1 MPIGLAGAVSLR
13 EHFFNAPFDGLDR
26 SEVLSLLA
34 QDPPRDFEARSFRY
48 VVTPN
53 VDHVV
58 RLSADPS
65 LAPCY
70 EAAWLSLCDSKPIL
84 VMSRLLTRGGFL
96 HLPGSTLTE
105 ILFRTVI
112 RPGDRIALVVAS
124 DAIAADMRVSFPDLD
139 LAILTAPPDIDGD
152 PAAFATCVAFVAR
165 SRARFTF
172 IAIGAPR
179 SERIAFQA
187 SLDPDACGTA
197 LCIGAALEFLLGR
210 KRRAPLWMQ
219 RTGIE
224 WLHRLASEPHRLWR
238 RYLLAVLPF
247 GRLLLKEGLA
257 RLPSRRALPP
267 RTVKS

>member
-1 MPIGLAGAVSLR
+1 MPIGLAGAGSVR
-13 EHFFNAPFDGLDR
+13 EHFLKAPFDSLDR
-26 SEVLSLLA
+26 SEALSLLSR
-34 QDPPRDFEARSFRY
+34 DPPGDPASRGFRY

-84 VMSRLLTRGGFL
+84 MMSRLLTRGGLL
-96 HLPGSTLTE
+96 HLPGSTLTG

-124 DAIAADMRVSFPDLD
+124 DTIAADMRAAFPHLD

-152 PAAFATCVAFVAR
+152 PAAFAACVAFVAH

-172 IAIGAPR
+172 IGIGAPR

-187 SLDPDACGTA
+187 SLDPAARGTA
-197 LCIGAALEFLLGR
+197 LCVGAALEFLLGR

-224 WLHRLASEPHRLWR
+224 WLHRLASEPRRLWR

-247 GRLLLKEGLA
+247 GRLVLGEVLA
-257 RLPSRRALPP
+257 RLPARRGVPP
-267 RTVKS
+267 RTIGP